1 MLNAPELTKPLILF
15 TLDFDTSDGDA
26 SFTGWDI
33 FAAKSFDARDDFRC
47 VVNFEG
53 IALKRLIENKPAI
66 NKIRKRINDGRL
78 FCGNHSWDHPSFT
91 GEYTGGKLLSRAEQ
105 ADQLIAVQEFI
116 TLHLAEPL
124 FFRAPFF
131 NHNLDTLQLICQLG
145 IKYDLS
151 EIMPADQFAPVTPYE
166 YFIPTWEPLIRIP
179 TNLKLSPI
187 EWPEPIR
194 EWSGEKLKPGLYNV
208 IVHSREFHEPAQAKE
223 MLKRLKRIVASD
235 VDFASPEEIN
245 RMAGLSW

>member
-1 MLNAPELTKPLILF
+1 MTEFTKPLILF
-15 TLDFDTSDGDA
+15 TLDFDTGAGDA
-26 SFTGWDI
+26 PLTGWDV
-33 FAAKSFDARDDFRC
+33 FAAKSFDARGDFKC

-53 IALKRLIENKPAI
+53 IALERLLKNKPAI
-66 NKIRKRINDGRL
+66 DKIRGLISDGRL

-91 GEYTGGKLLSRAEQ
+91 GEYTGGNLLSRAEQ
-105 ADQLIAVQEFI
+105 ADQLLRAQEYI
-116 TLHLAEPL
+116 TLHLAEPT

-131 NHNLDTLQLICQLG
+131 NHNHDTLQLICQLG

-151 EIMPADQFAPVTPYE
+151 DVMPIDEFTPVMPYD

-187 EWPEPIR
+187 EWPEPIK

-208 IVHSREFHEPAQAKE
+208 IVHSREFHEPAQARE
-223 MLKRLKRIVASD
+223 MLKRLKRIIASD
-235 VDFASPEEIN
+235 IDFASADDIN
-245 RMAGLSW
+245 RML